1 MPIGAIVAAIAF
13 GIEAFVGVDAE
24 MGKLVDQVAFAAFDR
39 TLGIGI
45 LETEEIDTLAL
56 LRRHIGNH
64 RREKGT
70 GMEESGRRR
79 GETSHLRTLGEG
91 AGRIFRFEIFDAGL
105 DLGE

>member
-1 MPIGAIVAAIAF
+1 
-13 GIEAFVGVDAE
+13 
-24 MGKLVDQVAFAAFDR
+24 MGKLVDQVAFAALDR
-39 TLGIGI
+39 TFGIGI
-45 LETEEIDTLAL
+45 FQTEEIDALAL

-64 RREKGT
+64 RREKGS

-79 GETSHLRTLGEG
+79 GKAGYLGALGEG